1 MSLPKVLKNFNLFVD
16 GQGYAGL
23 VEELT
28 LPKLD
33 LKMDEIY
40 NGGMDAPIDVEMGMS
55 KLECDFTLSEYN
67 SDVVKHFGLR
77 NGAQVPLTLRGGL
90 DDESGVVPVI
100 VNLNGAWKDLDLGSW
115 KAGEKAPLKVG
126 VTLRYYKLTI
136 GGEDMVEVD
145 VPNMVRIINGEDQ
158 LASMRDAIGL

>member
-16 GQGYAGL
+16 GRGYAGL

-33 LKMDEIY
+33 LKMDELY
-40 NGGMDAPIDVEMGMS
+40 NGGMDAPIDLEMGMS

-67 SDVVKHFGLR
+67 SDVIRQFGLR
-77 NGAQVPLTLRGGL
+77 NGAQAPLTLRGGL
-90 DDESGVVPVI
+90 DDETGVTPVI
-100 VNLNGAWKDLDLGSW
+100 VNVRGAWKDLDLGSW
-115 KAGEKAPLKVG
+115 KAGEKAPLKVM

-136 GGEDMVEVD
+136 GGEELVEVD

-158 LASMRDAIGL
+158 LAAMRDAIGL